1 MFKLFYYPS
10 NASMAPHM
18 LLEEIGCPYEL
29 VLVDR
34 DNGAHKSA
42 DYLKLNPTG
51 LIPVLVDG
59 DQPIHQTAAIC
70 LHLTDKHP
78 EAKMAPA
85 MGDPLRPVCY
95 QWLMYL
101 TNTLQS
107 ELITYFYPDRM
118 ADDAAM
124 TERVKAHAE
133 RRVGD
138 MLDLL
143 DVHLAKS
150 GPFMLGA
157 QYSVVDIYLLMLC
170 RWTRMQA
177 RPAHMR
183 PHLKALIDAVI
194 ARPAIQR
201 TFAQEKLPLPWY

>member
-18 LLEEIGCPYEL
+18 LLEEIGCAYEL

-42 DYLKLNPTG
+42 EYLKLNPTG

-59 DQPIHQTAAIC
+59 EQPIHQTAAIC

-85 MGDPLRPVCY
+85 VGDPLRPVCY

-133 RRVGD
+133 RRVGG

-143 DVHLAKS
+143 DAHLAKS

-177 RPAHMR
+177 RPAHTR
-183 PHLKALIDAVI
+183 SHLKALIDAVI

-201 TFAQEKLPLPWY
+201 AFAQEKLPLPWC

>member
-1 MFKLFYYPS
+1 MYKLFYYPS

-34 DNGAHKSA
+34 DNNAHKSA

-59 DQPIHQTAAIC
+59 EQPIHQTAAIC

-85 MGDPLRPVCY
+85 VGDPLRPVCY

-107 ELITYFYPDRM
+107 ELITYFYPERM
-118 ADDAAM
+118 ADDADM
-124 TERVKAHAE
+124 TERVKVHAE

-143 DVHLAKS
+143 DAHLAKS

-157 QYSVVDIYLLMLC
+157 QYSVVDIYLFMLC
-170 RWTRMQA
+170 RWTRMHA
-177 RPAHMR
+177 NPAHAR
-183 PHLKALIDAVI
+183 AHLKALINALV

-201 TFAQEKLPLPWY
+201 TFAQEKLPLPWF

>member
-1 MFKLFYYPS
+1 MIKLFYYPS

-34 DNGAHKSA
+34 DNNAHKSA
-42 DYLKLNPTG
+42 EYLKLNPTG

-59 DQPIHQTAAIC
+59 EQAIHQTAAIC
-70 LHLTDKHP
+70 LHLTDKFP
-78 EAKMAPA
+78 AANMAPLV
-85 MGDPLRPVCY
+85 GDPLRPVCY

-101 TNTLQS
+101 TNTLQA
-107 ELITYFYPDRM
+107 ELINYFYADRM
-118 ADDAAM
+118 ADDAVMA
-124 TERVKAHAE
+124 ERVKTHAE
-133 RRVGD
+133 RRVGN

-143 DVHLAKS
+143 DAHLGKA
-150 GPFMLGA
+150 GPYMLGA

-177 RPAHMR
+177 RPAQTR
-183 PHLKALIDAVI
+183 PHLKALLDLLVV
-194 ARPAIQR
+194 RPAIQR
-201 TFAQEKLPLPWY
+201 AFSREKLPLPWY

>member
-1 MFKLFYYPS
+1 VLKLFYYPS
-10 NASMAPHM
+10 NANMAPHM

-34 DNGAHKSA
+34 DNNAHKSA
-42 DYLKLNPTG
+42 EYLKLNPTG

-59 DQPIHQTAAIC
+59 EQAIHQTAAIC

-85 MGDPLRPVCY
+85 MGDPLRPICY

-101 TNTLQS
+101 TNTLQP

-124 TERVKAHAE
+124 AARVEAHAE
-133 RRVGD
+133 RRVGG

-143 DVHLAKS
+143 DAHLAQS

-157 QYSVVDIYLLMLC
+157 QYSMVDIYLLMLC
-170 RWTRMQA
+170 RWTRMHA
-177 RPAHMR
+177 VPAQTR
-183 PHLKALIDAVI
+183 PHLKTLIDTLV
-194 ARPAIQR
+194 ARPAVQR

>member
-1 MFKLFYYPS
+1 MYKLFYYPS

-34 DNGAHKSA
+34 ANNAHKSA
-42 DYLKLNPTG
+42 DYLRLNPTG

-59 DQPIHQTAAIC
+59 DTPIHQTAAIC
-70 LHLTDKHP
+70 LHLTDRHP
-78 EAKMAPA
+78 AANLAPPF
-85 MGDPLRPVCY
+85 GSPLRPLYY

-101 TNTLQS
+101 TNTLQA
-107 ELITYFYPDRM
+107 ELINYFYPDRM

-124 TERVKAHAE
+124 AERVKTHSE

-143 DVHLAKS
+143 EAHLAQG

-157 QYSVVDIYLLMLC
+157 QYSALDIYLFMLC

-177 RPAHMR
+177 RPAQSR
-183 PHLKALIDAVI
+183 PHLGRLVAQVA
-194 ARPAIQR
+194 ARPAVIR
-201 TFAQEKLPLPWY
+201 TFEQENLPLPWY